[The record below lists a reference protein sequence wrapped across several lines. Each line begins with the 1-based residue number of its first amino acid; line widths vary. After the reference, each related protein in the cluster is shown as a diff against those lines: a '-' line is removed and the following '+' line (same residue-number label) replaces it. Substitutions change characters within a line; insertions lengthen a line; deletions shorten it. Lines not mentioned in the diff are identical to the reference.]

1 MLEAAVLSEGSDDEV
16 SQIVLL
22 ERMERLRVRVARLEE
37 TVQAE
42 CDPQWLD
49 NLTRVLLV
57 EDDGEQRLALA
68 EALRNRGFY
77 VATAASGEEAV
88 RYLHYAMEPDVV
100 LMDISMPDCDG
111 HEANSLMKCVR
122 GSGAR
127 HTIAVTGL
135 DRDSVNTE
143 QFSAYFRKPISV
155 DQLTETIKE
164 LVSESDRE
172 YAGGVGPDTG
182 IRSKG

>member
-1 MLEAAVLSEGSDDEV
+1 MLEAGVLSEGSDDEV

-22 ERMERLRVRVARLEE
+22 ERLERLRVRVSRLEE
-37 TVQAE
+37 TVRADCE
-42 CDPQWLD
+42 PIWLD
-49 NLTRVLLV
+49 NLTRILLV
-57 EDDGEQRLALA
+57 EDDGEQRMALA
-68 EALRNRGFY
+68 ESLRNRGFY
-77 VATAASGEEAV
+77 VASAASGEEAV
-88 RYLHYAMEPDVV
+88 RYLHYAMEPDVI

-111 HEANSLMKCVR
+111 HEANSLLKCVR

-135 DRDSVNTE
+135 DRDSVE
-143 QFSAYFRKPISV
+143 LDQFSAYFRKPVNV

-164 LVSESDRE
+164 LVSSSDRE
-172 YAGGVGPDTG
+172 FAGGLDSDPT